1 MITESEKIITKP
13 DRIDAVD
20 ALRGFALLGVGIAH
34 ILEQNAGAA
43 HTAEIVQ
50 AAAATLPDQVIQG
63 IHQVLVSG
71 KFYVLFSLLFGLSFY
86 IQIDRPHIDK
96 SMQRGVSTSSKFVW
110 RLAILLLFGYLHHLF
125 YRGDILMLY
134 AVLGL
139 SLPLLSRLSTRTL
152 LIGAGLLFL
161 GLGRFISFG
170 LMGDSLTMYAAESPE
185 NQAYFATL
193 KHGSLLEVF
202 AINNIDGIRNLLA
215 FQFGIFGR
223 GYVTLGLFM
232 AGICLGRSG
241 IIGNLGGHKA
251 TLKKTMVWTSMLVVV
266 SFVLMFVAFSQIEQP
281 QTMSTWMA
289 AVALTFYDIF
299 NLSMSAVFA
308 CAFLLLVTNRKAILH
323 AFAPYGRMALT
334 NYLLQ
339 SLIGT
344 FIFYGWGLGQ
354 LGEWPNRYILL
365 LAVILAMG
373 LMWMSAVWLRY
384 FHYGPCE
391 WLWRTLMLR
400 KKVTLRKKPI
410 LQQSTGYPG

>member
-1 MITESEKIITKP
+1 MITETKIIKTKP

-43 HTAEIVQ
+43 HTEQIIQV
-50 AAAATLPDQVIQG
+50 AAATLPDQVIQG
-63 IHQVLVSG
+63 IHQILVSG
-71 KFYVLFSLLFGLSFY
+71 KFYVLFSLLFGLSFF
-86 IQIDRPHIDK
+86 IQIDKTQVDK
-96 SMQRGVSTSSKFVW
+96 GMQRGESVSSNFVW
-110 RLAILLLFGYLHHLF
+110 RLAILFLFGYLHHLF

-139 SLPLLSRLSTRTL
+139 SLPLLNRLSTRTL
-152 LIGAGLLFL
+152 MMGAGLLFL
-161 GLGRFISFG
+161 GLGRFISFE
-170 LMGDSLTMYAAESPE
+170 LVGDSLTMHAAESPE
-185 NQAYFATL
+185 NLAYFAIL

-202 AINNIDGIRNLLA
+202 AINNIEGVHNLLA

-223 GYVTLGLFM
+223 GYITLGLFM
-232 AGICLGRSG
+232 VGICLGRSG

-251 TLKKTMVWTSMLVVV
+251 TFKKSMAWSGAIVIV
-266 SFVLMFVAFSQIEQP
+266 SFVMMFATFSQIEQP
-281 QTMSTWMA
+281 QTMSTWLA

-299 NLSMSAVFA
+299 NLSLSAVFA
-308 CAFLLLVTNRKAILH
+308 CAFLLLVTSRKAILH
-323 AFAPYGRMALT
+323 ALAPCGRMALT

-354 LGEWPNRYILL
+354 LGEWSNRYILL
-365 LAVILAMG
+365 LAVTIAVG
-373 LMWMSAVWLRY
+373 LIWASAIWLRH

-391 WLWRTLMLR
+391 WLWRTLTLR
-400 KKVTLRKKPI
+400 KKVKLRKASI
-410 LQQSTGYPG
+410 VQRSAGHPG